1 MIVTARNVYGEQLPS
16 PFTVT
21 VERLGRSRSVKTAR
35 DVPPNGRAEFAVAW
49 QQTYRVRAVSEGHAA
64 GSCIVG
70 GSTND
75 IEVVLPIE
83 PSAVVG
89 IDWPDPLPQIAGI
102 EWPELGT
109 LQRCA
114 LLNIHA
120 KIWSCSFGVAPVG
133 SYVDRVLEVA
143 SDRIICSV
151 APAMLEAIATS
162 VACGE
167 VDDVTSAVG
176 HHPPAG
182 YSRGPSIKTKDA
194 EANLQVSTFVTE
206 DDGAPTL
213 ADIDIDE
220 RRGIGHVFDVIEHH
234 ATGNKTNAIEI
245 QQILASLGVDAGW
258 RPLLV

>member
-1 MIVTARNVYGEQLPS
+1 MIVTARNVYGELLLS

-21 VERLGRSRSVKTAR
+21 VERLGRSRSVKTAK

-49 QQTYRVRAVSEGHAA
+49 QQTYRVRVVSEGHAA

-89 IDWPDPLPQIAGI
+89 FDWPDPLPQIDGVD
-102 EWPELGT
+102 WRELGPE
-109 LQRCA
+109 RRGA

-120 KIWSCSFGVAPVG
+120 KMWSSSFGVTPVVA
-133 SYVDRVLEVA
+133 YLERVLEVRP
-143 SDRIICSV
+143 DRIICTVS
-151 APAMLEAIATS
+151 PAIIEAMATS

-167 VDDVTSAVG
+167 VDDVSSAVG
-176 HHPPAG
+176 HDPPAG
-182 YSRGPSIKTKDA
+182 YSRGPAIKTQDD
-194 EANLQVSTFVTE
+194 EGNLQISTFVT
-206 DDGAPTL
+206 DDAGAPTL

-234 ATGNKTNAIEI
+234 ATRTKTNMIEI
-245 QQILASLGVDAGW
+245 QQILAATGVDAGW